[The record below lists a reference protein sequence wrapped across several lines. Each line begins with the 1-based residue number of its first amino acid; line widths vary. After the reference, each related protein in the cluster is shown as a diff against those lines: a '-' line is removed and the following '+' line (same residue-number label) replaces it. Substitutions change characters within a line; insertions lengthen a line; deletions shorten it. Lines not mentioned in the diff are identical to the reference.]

1 MLIDFLSRLTKS
13 LQRKRL
19 FSKLHSFGDMFSC
32 DPSTK
37 ILLPRFFNAGSNV
50 FIGEQSYISAKVA
63 IADNVMLGPRVVIL
77 GGNHHFAVK
86 GRFTRDLKQDP
97 DREIIPIFIECDVW
111 IGACSTI
118 IGPITIGAGSVVGAN
133 SLVTKSIAPY
143 TVNVGSP
150 SNAIRLIFNDAD
162 LFEHLCTIGNDNL
175 LAKKIVDCRKFMV
188 GDKSLPVVNW
198 SNDYWE

>member
-1 MLIDFLSRLTKS
+1 MLINFLCRLTKS

-19 FSKLHSFGDMFSC
+19 FSKLHSFGDKFSC

-37 ILLPRFFNAGSNV
+37 ILLPRFFSAGNNV
-50 FIGEQSYISAKVA
+50 FIGEQSYISAKVD
-63 IADNVMLGPRVVIL
+63 IADNVMFGPRVIIL

-97 DREIIPIFIECDVW
+97 SKEVIPILIECDVW

-118 IGPITIGAGSVVGAN
+118 IGPVTIGSGSVIGAN
-133 SLVTKSIAPY
+133 SVVTKSIAPY

-150 SNAIRLIFNDAD
+150 SSAIRLIFNDAD
-162 LFEHLCTIGNDNL
+162 LFEHLCALGNDKL
-175 LAKKIVDCRKFMV
+175 LAKKIVYSRNFMV
-188 GDKSLPVVNW
+188 GDKSLPVVNR
-198 SNDYWE
+198 SDDYWE